1 MFNGFQAAPLV
12 TFIPTITFDT
22 PGDLHLV
29 YSSQSGI
36 SLVQGHL
43 VTVHFRVQVT
53 PTFTTTSGTLYMYG
67 LVIPAAS
74 ISTQIFEGAIQW
86 QGINKAG
93 YTQISPRT
101 NAGQSYLSFTACG
114 SGQSAVAVVAA
125 DIPTGGA
132 LQLIGSIQYII

>member
-12 TFIPTITFDT
+12 TFIPTVNFAT
-22 PGDLHLV
+22 PGDLSLV

-36 SLVQGHL
+36 SLVQGRL

-53 PTFTTTSGTLYMYG
+53 PTYTTASGTLFMYG

-74 ISTQIFEGAIQW
+74 ISTQIFEGTIQW
-86 QGINKAG
+86 NGITKTS
-93 YTQISPRT
+93 YTQIFART
-101 NAGQSYLSFTACG
+101 NAGQSYLTFTACG
-114 SGQSAVAVVAA
+114 SGQIAATVAAA

-132 LQLIGSIQYII
+132 LQLIGNIQYII